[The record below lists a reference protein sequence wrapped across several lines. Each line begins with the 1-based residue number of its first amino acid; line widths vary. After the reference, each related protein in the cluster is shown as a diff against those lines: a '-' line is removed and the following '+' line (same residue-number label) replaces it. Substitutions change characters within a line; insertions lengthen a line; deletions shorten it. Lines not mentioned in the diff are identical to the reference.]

1 MHHIQPECLR
11 SPIFC
16 FSGCGGDQ
24 TGSTPREEDLSVGNN
39 RWDAQRVRLSLNG
52 GAYCLEGSNRDVPV
66 HDRRSSVPVTNNIFL
81 LADRYVDQLAALQ
94 PMLATQMGVP
104 GFDGQ
109 WGVQDPSG
117 WQDIGALFKRTLSA
131 IEALPPSDRHRE
143 QLGRRVLKDHLSG
156 RVERIEHGHPLQDL
170 NNIASPVQGF
180 RETFDLMPK
189 VSADDWELIAS
200 RLSSLHGAVD
210 GYIESLSEGRRR
222 GLAAARRQVEAC
234 IEQCRVN
241 SGSGSFFYQLSA
253 GAHDAQVPDA
263 LQAEVD
269 TGAAAARLAYAHLA
283 NYLEDEYL
291 PDSVEADGVG
301 LERYRRASRH
311 FLLTEIDH
319 EAVYH
324 WAWQEVAA
332 LRAQMVEVGRQ
343 IDPALGFQE
352 IVQLLKTGADYV
364 VSSEAEFLSQ
374 MRQCQMDALDQLDGT
389 VFDVPV
395 PIKQIDVQ
403 IAPPGTTLGAYYIQP
418 SEDFSRAGSVWY
430 AKLTDTSVYP
440 LFDEVTTAYHEGFP
454 GHHLQIGVQMCL
466 GDELTR
472 AHRLAIWYD
481 GYGEG
486 WALYAER
493 LMDELGFINRPEYRF
508 GLLCSQLMRACR
520 VVIDIG
526 MHLGLI
532 IPKDAVFHSGDIWTF
547 DLAVEMLRDYGL
559 MSPVGARSEVTRYL
573 GWPAQAI
580 SYKVG
585 EQFILDLRAQAEH
598 EAWFTLKEFHRRIL
612 VSGPVGLDHLKE
624 LILGQE

>member
-1 MHHIQPECLR
+1 M
-11 SPIFC
+11 
-16 FSGCGGDQ
+16 
-24 TGSTPREEDLSVGNN
+24 SVGNN

-52 GAYCLEGSNRDVPV
+52 GAYCIEGSNRDVPV

>member
-1 MHHIQPECLR
+1 M
-11 SPIFC
+11 
-16 FSGCGGDQ
+16 
-24 TGSTPREEDLSVGNN
+24 SVGNN

-624 LILGQE
+624 LMLGQE

>member
-1 MHHIQPECLR
+1 
-11 SPIFC
+11 
-16 FSGCGGDQ
+16 
-24 TGSTPREEDLSVGNN
+24 LSVGNN

-52 GAYCLEGSNRDVPV
+52 GAYCIEGSNRDVPV

>member
-1 MHHIQPECLR
+1 M
-11 SPIFC
+11 
-16 FSGCGGDQ
+16 
-24 TGSTPREEDLSVGNN
+24 SVGNN

-117 WQDIGALFKRTLSA
+117 WQDIGALFKRTLSV

-269 TGAAAARLAYAHLA
+269 SGTAAARLAYAHLA

-526 MHLGLI
+526 MHLGMI

>member
-1 MHHIQPECLR
+1 M
-11 SPIFC
+11 
-16 FSGCGGDQ
+16 
-24 TGSTPREEDLSVGNN
+24 SVGNN

-269 TGAAAARLAYAHLA
+269 SGTAAARLAYAHLA

-624 LILGQE
+624 LMLGQE

>member
-1 MHHIQPECLR
+1 M
-11 SPIFC
+11 
-16 FSGCGGDQ
+16 
-24 TGSTPREEDLSVGNN
+24 SVGNN

-117 WQDIGALFKRTLSA
+117 WQDIGALFKRTLSV

-253 GAHDAQVPDA
+253 GPHDAQVPDA

-526 MHLGLI
+526 MHLGMI

>member
-1 MHHIQPECLR
+1 M
-11 SPIFC
+11 
-16 FSGCGGDQ
+16 
-24 TGSTPREEDLSVGNN
+24 SVGNN

-389 VFDVPV
+389 VFDVPL
-395 PIKQIDVQ
+395 PINQIDVQ
-403 IAPPGTTLGAYYIQP
+403 IAPPGATLGAYYIQP

-430 AKLTDTSVYP
+430 AKPADTSIYP

-472 AHRLAIWYD
+472 AHRLAVWYD

-493 LMDELGFINRPEYRF
+493 LMDELGFIDRPEYRF

-526 MHLGLI
+526 MHLGMI

>member
-1 MHHIQPECLR
+1 M
-11 SPIFC
+11 
-16 FSGCGGDQ
+16 
-24 TGSTPREEDLSVGNN
+24 SVGNN

-52 GAYCLEGSNRDVPV
+52 GAYCIEGSNRDVPV

-269 TGAAAARLAYAHLA
+269 SGTAAARLAYAHLA

-526 MHLGLI
+526 MHLGMI

-624 LILGQE
+624 LMLGQE

>member
-1 MHHIQPECLR
+1 M
-11 SPIFC
+11 
-16 FSGCGGDQ
+16 
-24 TGSTPREEDLSVGNN
+24 SVGNN

-52 GAYCLEGSNRDVPV
+52 GAYCIEGSNRDVPV

-269 TGAAAARLAYAHLA
+269 SGTAAARLAYAHLA

-526 MHLGLI
+526 MHLGMI

>member
-1 MHHIQPECLR
+1 M
-11 SPIFC
+11 
-16 FSGCGGDQ
+16 
-24 TGSTPREEDLSVGNN
+24 SVGNN

-52 GAYCLEGSNRDVPV
+52 GAYCLEGSNRDVLV

-253 GAHDAQVPDA
+253 GAYDAQVPDA

-612 VSGPVGLDHLKE
+612 VSGLVGLDHLKE

>member
-1 MHHIQPECLR
+1 M
-11 SPIFC
+11 
-16 FSGCGGDQ
+16 
-24 TGSTPREEDLSVGNN
+24 SVGNN

-180 RETFDLMPK
+180 REIFDLMPK
-189 VSADDWELIAS
+189 ASADDWELIAS

-222 GLAAARRQVEAC
+222 GLVTARRQVEAC

-526 MHLGLI
+526 MHLGMI

>member
-1 MHHIQPECLR
+1 M
-11 SPIFC
+11 
-16 FSGCGGDQ
+16 
-24 TGSTPREEDLSVGNN
+24 SVGNN

-269 TGAAAARLAYAHLA
+269 SGTAAARSAYAHLA

-526 MHLGLI
+526 MHLGMI

>member
-1 MHHIQPECLR
+1 M
-11 SPIFC
+11 
-16 FSGCGGDQ
+16 
-24 TGSTPREEDLSVGNN
+24 SVGNN

-131 IEALPPSDRHRE
+131 IEALPPSDRHRD

-234 IEQCRVN
+234 IEQCWVN

-526 MHLGLI
+526 MHLGMI

>member
-1 MHHIQPECLR
+1 
-11 SPIFC
+11 
-16 FSGCGGDQ
+16 
-24 TGSTPREEDLSVGNN
+24 LSVGNN

>member
-1 MHHIQPECLR
+1 M
-11 SPIFC
+11 
-16 FSGCGGDQ
+16 
-24 TGSTPREEDLSVGNN
+24 SVGNN

-52 GAYCLEGSNRDVPV
+52 GAYCIEGSNRDVPV

-526 MHLGLI
+526 MHLGMI
-532 IPKDAVFHSGDIWTF
+532 IPKDAIFHSGDIWTF

>member
-1 MHHIQPECLR
+1 M
-11 SPIFC
+11 
-16 FSGCGGDQ
+16 
-24 TGSTPREEDLSVGNN
+24 SVGNN

-156 RVERIEHGHPLQDL
+156 RVERIAHGHPLQDL

-526 MHLGLI
+526 MHLGMI

-624 LILGQE
+624 LMLGQE

>member
-1 MHHIQPECLR
+1 M
-11 SPIFC
+11 
-16 FSGCGGDQ
+16 
-24 TGSTPREEDLSVGNN
+24 SVGNN

-180 RETFDLMPK
+180 REIFDLMPK
-189 VSADDWELIAS
+189 ASADDWELIAS

-269 TGAAAARLAYAHLA
+269 SGTAAARLAYAHLA

-526 MHLGLI
+526 MHLGMI

>member
-1 MHHIQPECLR
+1 M
-11 SPIFC
+11 
-16 FSGCGGDQ
+16 
-24 TGSTPREEDLSVGNN
+24 SVGNN

-131 IEALPPSDRHRE
+131 IEALPPSDRHRD

-253 GAHDAQVPDA
+253 GPHDAQVPDA

>member
-1 MHHIQPECLR
+1 M
-11 SPIFC
+11 
-16 FSGCGGDQ
+16 
-24 TGSTPREEDLSVGNN
+24 SVGNN

-52 GAYCLEGSNRDVPV
+52 GAYCIEGSNRDVPV

-526 MHLGLI
+526 MHLGLT

>member
-1 MHHIQPECLR
+1 
-11 SPIFC
+11 
-16 FSGCGGDQ
+16 
-24 TGSTPREEDLSVGNN
+24 LSVGNN

-269 TGAAAARLAYAHLA
+269 SGTAAARLAYAHLA

-526 MHLGLI
+526 MHLGLT

-559 MSPVGARSEVTRYL
+559 MSPVGARSEVTRYM
-573 GWPAQAI
+573 G
-580 SYKVG
+580 
-585 EQFILDLRAQAEH
+585 
-598 EAWFTLKEFHRRIL
+598 
-612 VSGPVGLDHLKE
+612 
-624 LILGQE
+624 

>member
-1 MHHIQPECLR
+1 M
-11 SPIFC
+11 
-16 FSGCGGDQ
+16 
-24 TGSTPREEDLSVGNN
+24 SVGNN

-526 MHLGLI
+526 MHLGMI

>member
-1 MHHIQPECLR
+1 
-11 SPIFC
+11 
-16 FSGCGGDQ
+16 
-24 TGSTPREEDLSVGNN
+24 LSVGNN

-52 GAYCLEGSNRDVPV
+52 GAYCIEGSNRDVPV

-200 RLSSLHGAVD
+200 RLSSLHRAVD

-526 MHLGLI
+526 MHLGMI

>member
-1 MHHIQPECLR
+1 M
-11 SPIFC
+11 
-16 FSGCGGDQ
+16 
-24 TGSTPREEDLSVGNN
+24 SVGNN

-200 RLSSLHGAVD
+200 RLSSLHRAVA

-253 GAHDAQVPDA
+253 GPHDAQVPDA

-526 MHLGLI
+526 MHLGLT

>member
-1 MHHIQPECLR
+1 M
-11 SPIFC
+11 
-16 FSGCGGDQ
+16 
-24 TGSTPREEDLSVGNN
+24 
-39 RWDAQRVRLSLNG
+39 
-52 GAYCLEGSNRDVPV
+52 
-66 HDRRSSVPVTNNIFL
+66 PVTNNIFL

-403 IAPPGTTLGAYYIQP
+403 IAPPGTTLGAY
-418 SEDFSRAGSVWY
+418 
-430 AKLTDTSVYP
+430 
-440 LFDEVTTAYHEGFP
+440 
-454 GHHLQIGVQMCL
+454 
-466 GDELTR
+466 
-472 AHRLAIWYD
+472 
-481 GYGEG
+481 
-486 WALYAER
+486 
-493 LMDELGFINRPEYRF
+493 
-508 GLLCSQLMRACR
+508 
-520 VVIDIG
+520 
-526 MHLGLI
+526 
-532 IPKDAVFHSGDIWTF
+532 
-547 DLAVEMLRDYGL
+547 
-559 MSPVGARSEVTRYL
+559 
-573 GWPAQAI
+573 
-580 SYKVG
+580 
-585 EQFILDLRAQAEH
+585 
-598 EAWFTLKEFHRRIL
+598 
-612 VSGPVGLDHLKE
+612 
-624 LILGQE
+624 

>member
-1 MHHIQPECLR
+1 M
-11 SPIFC
+11 
-16 FSGCGGDQ
+16 
-24 TGSTPREEDLSVGNN
+24 SVGNN

-389 VFDVPV
+389 VFDVPL
-395 PIKQIDVQ
+395 PINQIDVQ
-403 IAPPGTTLGAYYIQP
+403 IAPPGATLGAYYIQP

-430 AKLTDTSVYP
+430 AKPTDTSVYP

-472 AHRLAIWYD
+472 AHRLAVWYD

-493 LMDELGFINRPEYRF
+493 LMDELGFIDRPEYRF

-526 MHLGLI
+526 MHLGMI

>member
-1 MHHIQPECLR
+1 M
-11 SPIFC
+11 
-16 FSGCGGDQ
+16 
-24 TGSTPREEDLSVGNN
+24 SVGNN

-269 TGAAAARLAYAHLA
+269 SGTAAARLAYAHLA

-493 LMDELGFINRPEYRF
+493 LMDELGFIDRPEYRF

-526 MHLGLI
+526 MHLGMI

-624 LILGQE
+624 LMLGQE

>member
-1 MHHIQPECLR
+1 M
-11 SPIFC
+11 S
-16 FSGCGGDQ
+16 
-24 TGSTPREEDLSVGNN
+24 
-39 RWDAQRVRLSLNG
+39 
-52 GAYCLEGSNRDVPV
+52 
-66 HDRRSSVPVTNNIFL
+66 VTNNIFV
-81 LADRYVDQLAALQ
+81 LADRYVDELAALQ

-109 WGVQDPSG
+109 WGAQDPAG
-117 WQDIGALFKRTLSA
+117 WQDIGTLLKRTLSA
-131 IEALPPSDRHRE
+131 IEALPPSDQHRE
-143 QLGRRVLKDHLSG
+143 RLGRRVLKDHLSG
-156 RVERIEHGHPLQDL
+156 RLDRIEHDLPLQDL

-189 VSADDWELIAS
+189 VGADDWELIAS
-200 RLSSLHGAVD
+200 RLSSLHEAVA

-222 GLAAARRQVEAC
+222 GLVTARRQVEAC

-241 SGSGSFFYQLSA
+241 SGPGSFFCQLLDGVS
-253 GAHDAQVPDA
+253 DAQMPDA
-263 LQAEVD
+263 LRAEVD
-269 TGAAAARLAYAHLA
+269 TGTVAARSAYAHLA
-283 NYLEDEYL
+283 HYLESEYL

-301 LERYRRASRH
+301 LERYRTASRH

-319 EAVYH
+319 ETVYH

-332 LRAQMVEVGRQ
+332 LRNQMTEASRQ
-343 IDPALGFQE
+343 INPTLGFQE

-364 VSSEAEFLSQ
+364 ASSEAEFLSQ
-374 MRQCQMDALDQLDGT
+374 MRQCQMDALAQLDGT
-389 VFDVPV
+389 VFDVPI
-395 PIKQIDVQ
+395 PINQIDVQ
-403 IAPPGTTLGAYYIQP
+403 IAPPGATLGAYYIQP

-430 AKLTDTSVYP
+430 AKPTDTSVYP

-493 LMDELGFINRPEYRF
+493 LMNELGFIDRPEYRF
-508 GLLCSQLMRACR
+508 GLLCSQLMRTCR

-526 MHLGLI
+526 MHLGLT
-532 IPKDAVFHSGDIWTF
+532 IPEEGIFHPGETWTF
-547 DLAVEMLRDYGL
+547 GLAVEMLRDYGL
-559 MSPVGARSEVTRYL
+559 MSPVDARSEVTRYL

-585 EQFILDLRAQAEH
+585 EKFILDLRAQAERKP
-598 EAWFTLKEFHRRIL
+598 WFTLKEFHRRIL
-612 VSGPVGLDHLKE
+612 ASGPVGLDHLKE

>member
-1 MHHIQPECLR
+1 
-11 SPIFC
+11 
-16 FSGCGGDQ
+16 
-24 TGSTPREEDLSVGNN
+24 LSVGNN

-269 TGAAAARLAYAHLA
+269 SGTAAARLAYAHLA

-526 MHLGLI
+526 MHLGMI

>member
-269 TGAAAARLAYAHLA
+269 SGTAAARLAYAHLA

>member
-1 MHHIQPECLR
+1 M
-11 SPIFC
+11 
-16 FSGCGGDQ
+16 
-24 TGSTPREEDLSVGNN
+24 SVGNN

-526 MHLGLI
+526 MHLGMI

-624 LILGQE
+624 LMLGQE

>member
-1 MHHIQPECLR
+1 M
-11 SPIFC
+11 
-16 FSGCGGDQ
+16 
-24 TGSTPREEDLSVGNN
+24 SVGNN

-222 GLAAARRQVEAC
+222 GLVTARRQVEAC

-269 TGAAAARLAYAHLA
+269 SGTAAARLAYAHLA

>member
-1 MHHIQPECLR
+1 LV
-11 SPIFC
+11 S
-16 FSGCGGDQ
+16 
-24 TGSTPREEDLSVGNN
+24 
-39 RWDAQRVRLSLNG
+39 
-52 GAYCLEGSNRDVPV
+52 
-66 HDRRSSVPVTNNIFL
+66 VTNNIFL
-81 LADRYVDQLAALQ
+81 LADRYVDELAALQ

-109 WGVQDPSG
+109 WGIQDPSG

-131 IEALPPSDRHRE
+131 IEALPPSELHRE
-143 QLGRRVLKDHLSG
+143 QFGRRVLKDHLSG
-156 RVERIEHGHPLQDL
+156 RLDRIEHDHPLQDL
-170 NNIASPVQGF
+170 NNIASPVQCF

-189 VSADDWELIAS
+189 VEADDWELIAS
-200 RLSSLHGAVD
+200 RLSSLHKAVA

-222 GLAAARRQVEAC
+222 GFVVARRQVEAC
-234 IEQCRVN
+234 VEQCRVN
-241 SGSGSFFYQLSA
+241 SGPGSFFYQLLA
-253 GAHDAQVPDA
+253 GVSDAQMSDA
-263 LQAEVD
+263 LRAEVD
-269 TGAAAARLAYAHLA
+269 TGTAAARSAYAHLA
-283 NYLEDEYL
+283 NYLESEYL

-301 LERYRRASRH
+301 LERYRTASRH
-311 FLLTEIDH
+311 FLLTEVDH

>member
-1 MHHIQPECLR
+1 M
-11 SPIFC
+11 
-16 FSGCGGDQ
+16 
-24 TGSTPREEDLSVGNN
+24 SVGNN

-200 RLSSLHGAVD
+200 RLSSLHRAVD

-269 TGAAAARLAYAHLA
+269 TGAAAACSAYAHLA

-526 MHLGLI
+526 MHLGMI

>member
-1 MHHIQPECLR
+1 M
-11 SPIFC
+11 
-16 FSGCGGDQ
+16 
-24 TGSTPREEDLSVGNN
+24 SVGNN

-109 WGVQDPSG
+109 WGAQDPSG

-526 MHLGLI
+526 MHLGMI

>member
-1 MHHIQPECLR
+1 M
-11 SPIFC
+11 
-16 FSGCGGDQ
+16 
-24 TGSTPREEDLSVGNN
+24 SVGNN

-189 VSADDWELIAS
+189 ASADDWELIAS

-526 MHLGLI
+526 MHLGMI

>member
-1 MHHIQPECLR
+1 M
-11 SPIFC
+11 
-16 FSGCGGDQ
+16 
-24 TGSTPREEDLSVGNN
+24 SVGNN

-156 RVERIEHGHPLQDL
+156 RVERIEQGHPLQDL

-526 MHLGLI
+526 MHLGLT